1 MSYSFPIL
9 DDNER
14 SPDWHKHSFT
24 ALPLD
29 TSTLIPSN
37 GDSSKHEVDTHE
49 PSETERDNLTE
60 VGRHNRPSSATFA
73 QSSSLKRIL
82 VALLIVM
89 LLVLLGGKLPGRVGE
104 IFSETRRE
112 TWEWVIERM

>member
-24 ALPLD
+24 VLPLD

-37 GDSSKHEVDTHE
+37 GDSSKREVDTHE
-49 PSETERDNLTE
+49 PSETECDNLTE
-60 VGRHNRPSSATFA
+60 VGQHNRPSFATFA
-73 QSSSLKRIL
+73 QSSRLKRIL

-89 LLVLLGGKLPGRVGE
+89 LLVLLGGKLPGRAGE
-104 IFSETRRE
+104 IFRETRRE